1 MKFIC
6 DSLFLFGSLLLAIT
20 AVNGQ
25 YDIPDLPTPYVPPP
39 RDYIDDF
46 KLLHDELDKPM
57 NGIVRTYYIA
67 ADEVV
72 WDYAQESKTNELP
85 KDPSLSIW
93 TTASSTTLGSK
104 YYKALYREYSDETF
118 STLVER
124 PHWQGAMGPILRAE
138 VGDTIVIH
146 FWNRASYNFTL
157 HPHGVLYEFEMEGAV
172 YKGATEESS
181 IAPGHNYTYSW
192 KALPRAG
199 PGPNDGNSLV
209 WGYHSHVTE
218 NDIYAGLFGA
228 IVIYRPGKLTKEA
241 VSEEVV
247 TALFG
252 SDENLSPYLTR
263 TIKELGPQLDISGI
277 QKDRTTRH
285 AFYRSNVKQ
294 SINGIMYSSPS
305 DLVVSRSSLT
315 QWHLLGWGSFLDM
328 HDVSWDN
335 ASVLMY
341 GQKVENVKLFPA
353 SFRTVQ
359 VQATDKRGS
368 FGLLKGKLAGHGMIM
383 EFDTK

>member
-1 MKFIC
+1 MVC
-6 DSLFLFGSLLLAIT
+6 DPLIFLFCGLCLALT

-25 YDIPDLPTPYVPPP
+25 YDDPDLPTPYVPPP

-46 KLLHDELDKPM
+46 KLLHDELDQPM
-57 NGIVRTYYIA
+57 NGTVRTYYIA
-67 ADEVV
+67 ADELV
-72 WDYAQESKTNELP
+72 WDYAQESKANKLP
-85 KDPSLSIW
+85 KDSSLSVW
-93 TTASSTTLGSK
+93 TTASSTTLGSR
-104 YYKALYREYSDETF
+104 YYKALYREYSDDTY

-181 IAPGHNYTYSW
+181 VAPGHNYTYSW

-199 PGPNDGNSLV
+199 PGPADGDSLV

-228 IVIYRPGKLTKEA
+228 IVIYRPGSLTEKA

-252 SDENLSPYLTR
+252 SDENLSPYLPR
-263 TIKELGPQLDISGI
+263 TIKELGSQLDIAGI
-277 QKDRTTRH
+277 QRDRATRH

-294 SINGIMYSSPS
+294 CINGIIYSSPI
-305 DLVVSRSSLT
+305 DLVISRSDVT

-328 HDVSWDN
+328 HDVSWEN
-335 ASVLMY
+335 ASVIMN
-341 GQKVENVKLFPA
+341 GQRIETVKLFPA

-359 VQATDKRGS
+359 VQATDKQGR
-368 FGLLKGKLAGHGMIM
+368 FGFLKGKLAGHGMEM
-383 EFDTK
+383 EFGTK